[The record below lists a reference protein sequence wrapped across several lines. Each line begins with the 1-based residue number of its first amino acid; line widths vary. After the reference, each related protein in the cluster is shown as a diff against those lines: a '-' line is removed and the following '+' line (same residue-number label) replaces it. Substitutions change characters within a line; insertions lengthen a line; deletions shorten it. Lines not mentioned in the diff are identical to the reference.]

1 MMKHLKAPERVGPL
15 RLLRH
20 TGLSSEVWA
29 IVKAGFLYIFSEESS
44 NRAAVSVSLEGAT
57 VSGRDGS
64 AFRIDTASGRRSCS
78 RPMEGR
84 WIESVGSTRAKTV
97 AGLLWTGSLRTLHS
111 PRRVGL
117 TMQMQCGAADVQQL
131 SRSQE
136 EGITAVPVG
145 KSSVHRA
152 AEGGR
157 FSRSSAMRR
166 PLGYAMSASRPSPT
180 RGACS
185 PCLLNAAR
193 SHWILRA
200 RRLPAACSHHRR
212 RGLQFL
218 LGE

>member
-1 MMKHLKAPERVGPL
+1 MVATARLSALTRPL
-15 RLLRH
+15 
-20 TGLSSEVWA
+20 G
-29 IVKAGFLYIFSEESS
+29 
-44 NRAAVSVSLEGAT
+44 GA
-57 VSGRDGS
+57 
-64 AFRIDTASGRRSCS
+64 SCS

-84 WIESVGSTRAKTV
+84 WIESVGSRRAKTV

-185 PCLLNAAR
+185 PCLPNAAR

-212 RGLQFL
+212 RGTPISTWVNEPRRQPKIYAGKGGKRRKVAL
-218 LGE
+218 LLVVLSNRAHVQ